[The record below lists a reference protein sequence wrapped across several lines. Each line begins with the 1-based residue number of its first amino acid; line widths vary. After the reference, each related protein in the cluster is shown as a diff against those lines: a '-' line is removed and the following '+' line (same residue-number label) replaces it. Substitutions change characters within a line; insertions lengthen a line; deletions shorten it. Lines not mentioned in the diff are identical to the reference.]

1 MKKMIILLMLGS
13 MLLVGCSSKEEEKA
27 KAKNLLCK
35 LSYTSSQ
42 IEEEVEIEVDSD
54 GVITKII
61 KRKEAALA
69 DYLFERNSV
78 EELEQLYKDDYI
90 NPNREQKGLTFDISV
105 NEQEKKLVVV
115 IEIDPKEVS
124 QLDMNDLGLKE
135 YTDSSKLENLLKSE
149 GYSCEEME

>member
-1 MKKMIILLMLGS
+1 MKKMIMLLMLVS
-13 MLLVGCSSKEEEKA
+13 MLLVGCSKEEEKA

-35 LSYTSSQ
+35 LSYQSSQ

-54 GVITKII
+54 GTITKII
-61 KRKEAALA
+61 KRKEAAIA

-78 EELEQLYKDDYI
+78 EELEQLYKNDYI

-105 NEQEKKLVVV
+105 NEQEKKLSVV

-149 GYSCEEME
+149 GYSCEGME

>member
-1 MKKMIILLMLGS
+1 
-13 MLLVGCSSKEEEKA
+13 MLLVGCSKEEEKA

-35 LSYTSSQ
+35 LSYASSQ

-54 GVITKII
+54 GGITKII

-115 IEIDPKEVS
+115 IEIDPTEVS